1 MTIKLVIFIAISII
15 WLIYSFVNNFFLKY
29 KETSE
34 CIISLLPKIII
45 IGIGYI
51 LLFWKDW
58 EFFLNLFY
66 LIGLHNIF
74 TVDCGRAHFSEL
86 KF

>member
-51 LLFWKDW
+51 LLF
-58 EFFLNLFY
+58 
-66 LIGLHNIF
+66 
-74 TVDCGRAHFSEL
+74 
-86 KF
+86 